1 MKKYIEKLKTKWEI
15 QSDFQMVI
23 VFIVFAITGS
33 SSVKLA
39 NPLLN
44 FLGIQPEMNP
54 WIRIPLRILI
64 VLPVY
69 QIMLLVIGTAFG
81 QFRFFFKLQKRW
93 LRIGGKNNPNNLSKD
108 FGVREN

>member
-1 MKKYIEKLKTKWEI
+1 MKKYLEKLKTKWEI
-15 QSDFQMVI
+15 KSDFQMVI

-39 NPLLN
+39 NPLLS

-93 LRIGGKNNPNNLSKD
+93 LRIGSKNKLNDLSKD
-108 FGVREN
+108 FGVRED

>member
-1 MKKYIEKLKTKWEI
+1 MKKYLEKLKTKWEI
-15 QSDFQMVI
+15 KSDFQMVI

-39 NPLLN
+39 DPLMN
-44 FLGIQPEMNP
+44 ILGIPSDMNL
-54 WIRIPLRILI
+54 WIWIPLRILI

-81 QFRFFFKLQKRW
+81 QFRFFFNLQKRW
-93 LRIGGKNNPNNLSKD
+93 LRIGSKNKLNDLSKD
-108 FGVREN
+108 FGVRED

>member
-1 MKKYIEKLKTKWEI
+1 MKKYLEKLKTKWEI
-15 QSDFQMVI
+15 KSDFQMVI

-44 FLGIQPEMNP
+44 FLGIQSDMNA

-69 QIMLLVIGTAFG
+69 QVMLLLIGTAFG
-81 QFRFFFKLQKRW
+81 QFRFFFNLQKRW
-93 LRIGGKNNPNNLSKD
+93 LRIGTKKTPNNLSKD
-108 FGVREN
+108 FGVGEN

>member
-1 MKKYIEKLKTKWEI
+1 MKKYLEKLKTKWEI

-69 QIMLLVIGTAFG
+69 QIMLLAIGTAFG

-93 LRIGGKNNPNNLSKD
+93 LRIGNKNKPNDLSKD

>member
-1 MKKYIEKLKTKWEI
+1 MKKYLEKLKTKWEI
-15 QSDFQMVI
+15 KSDFQMVI

-44 FLGIQPEMNP
+44 FLGIQSDMNA
-54 WIRIPLRILI
+54 WIRIPLRILV

-69 QIMLLVIGTAFG
+69 QVMLLLIGTVFG
-81 QFRFFFKLQKRW
+81 QFRFFFNLQKRW
-93 LRIGGKNNPNNLSKD
+93 LRIGDKKNPNNLSKD

>member
-1 MKKYIEKLKTKWEI
+1 MKKYLEKLKTKWEI

-93 LRIGGKNNPNNLSKD
+93 LRIGNKNKPNDLSKD